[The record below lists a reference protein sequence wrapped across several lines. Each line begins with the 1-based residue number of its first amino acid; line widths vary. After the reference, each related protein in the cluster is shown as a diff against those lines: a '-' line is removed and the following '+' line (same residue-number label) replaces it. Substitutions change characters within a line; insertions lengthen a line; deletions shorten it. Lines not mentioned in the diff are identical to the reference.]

1 MPIASPELP
10 GSARPMRWLITV
22 KAAQHSPAA
31 PASATPSGSSA
42 LPISGVSST
51 MPMTASP
58 IQAKSRPRR
67 DVAAASPSGP
77 TNSMATAMPSG
88 IRAMAP

>member
-1 MPIASPELP
+1 MPIARPEWP

-31 PASATPSGSSA
+31 AASATPSGSSA
-42 LPISGVSST
+42 SPISGVSST
-51 MPMTASP
+51 MPRAASP
-58 IQAKSRPRR
+58 IHAKSRPRR
-67 DVAAASPSGP
+67 EVTTASPSGP

-88 IRAMAP
+88 MRAMAP